1 MTQRITFTIDGRL
14 PSRANQRQ
22 NRWERAAQNKSQ
34 RTAAKVETRKA
45 IGPGKPLYHWY
56 PIVVTMI
63 RVSPRLL
70 DDDNLAAAF
79 KSVRDGIADAL
90 GIDDRDPRITWKCE
104 QAKGKPPRCEI
115 AIERET

>member
-1 MTQRITFTIDGRL
+1 MTQRVIFTIDGHL
-14 PSRANQRQ
+14 PSRANQRGHWR
-22 NRWERAAQNKSQ
+22 NWAKVWKAQ
-34 RTAAKVETRKA
+34 RTLAGVSATLA
-45 IGPGKPLYHWY
+45 FDNCAPKPPL
-56 PIVVTMI
+56 IVTMTRI
-63 RVSPRLL
+63 SPRLL

-104 QAKGKPPRCEI
+104 QAKGKPSRCEI